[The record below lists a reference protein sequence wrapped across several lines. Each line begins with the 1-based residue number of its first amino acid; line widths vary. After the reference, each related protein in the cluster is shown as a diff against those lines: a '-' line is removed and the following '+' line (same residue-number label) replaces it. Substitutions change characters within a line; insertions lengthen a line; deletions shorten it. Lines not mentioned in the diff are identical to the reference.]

1 MTASRWNSDPSE
13 LMKWIENEE
22 SNINQYF
29 SDSIL
34 QFLSDQLSAEGEDS
48 LEEETEASEP
58 PSPDAPIP
66 QIIPILPLR
75 GLVAYPQTAVP
86 LTIGQPRSIRLVDDV
101 VGGEKIIGLVT
112 ALNPEM
118 ENPGP
123 EDLYRVGT
131 IAMVHRMFRAPDG
144 TIRLLVQGMTRF
156 RLGNFVETEP
166 YLKAEITP
174 SPEIQDTGLEV
185 EALARNA
192 REQFTHIAEMIPSF
206 PRELVSSISEM
217 QDPLQTVYTIA
228 NFQRIS
234 LEDAQNILEIDSV
247 AGKLHKLVSILTRES
262 EVLELGQKIQNEA
275 RSEIEKMQREY
286 FLREQLKAIHREL
299 GESDEQAA
307 DVEEFRKKIEAAGMP
322 DEALKQAQREVDR
335 LSRLPT
341 AAAEYG
347 VIRTYL
353 DWMTSIPWTKAT
365 QDNLDIAHARSVLN
379 EDHFGLEDVKDRI
392 LEFLAVRKLR
402 IERKDELTASQNPE
416 KIRREREGVI
426 LCFIGPPGV
435 GKTSLGQSIARSLGR
450 KFIRASLG
458 GVRDEAEIR
467 GHRRTYIGAMPGRVL
482 QALRRVESRNP
493 VFMLDEVDKL
503 GFDFRGDPA
512 SALLEVL
519 DPEQN
524 NDFRDNYLEV
534 GYDLSQVMFIT
545 TANQLETIPAPLLDR
560 MEVIRISGY
569 TENEK
574 VEIARQ
580 YLVPRQLRENGLR
593 PDEAVFTIDSIKTII
608 RMYTREAGVRNLE
621 REIGSVCRKIATRI
635 SETSQSAGE
644 ITPGVVR
651 EFLGRPRFF
660 DTNEIAIRTS
670 QPGVATGLAWTPVGG
685 DVLFIEATRMPGSKG
700 FIITGSVGNVMQES
714 ARAALSLV
722 RSRAEHYSIPPD
734 FFDHADIHLH
744 VPSGAQPKDGP
755 SAGIT
760 MVTALVSLI
769 SNRPVRADVGM
780 TGEITLRGQV
790 LPIGGLKEKALA
802 AHRAGLK
809 TVIIPKLNE
818 PDLEQLPEEVLKT
831 IKFVPVE
838 EIDQVLETA
847 LEPLA
852 KKSSPRK
859 RSKKESEP
867 VS

>member
-1 MTASRWNSDPSE
+1 MTASRWTSDPTN
-13 LMKWIENEE
+13 LLKWIENEE
-22 SNINQYF
+22 LNINQYF

-34 QFLSDQLSAEGEDS
+34 QFMSDQLTTEGDEAQEDEVETPPAPLQDES
-48 LEEETEASEP
+48 LP
-58 PSPDAPIP
+58 NIL
-66 QIIPILPLR
+66 PILPLR

-101 VGGEKIIGLVT
+101 VSGQKMIGLVT
-112 ALNPEM
+112 ARDPEL

-123 EDLYRVGT
+123 DDLYRTGTVGM
-131 IAMVHRMFRAPDG
+131 IHRMFRAPDG
-144 TIRLLVQGMTRF
+144 TIRLLVQGVSRF
-156 RLGNFVETEP
+156 SVGEFIETEP
-166 YLKAEITP
+166 YLKAHISP
-174 SPEIQDTGLEV
+174 APEIVEIGLEV

-192 REQFTHIAEMIPSF
+192 REQFSHIAEMIPSF
-206 PRELVSSISEM
+206 PRELVSSITAME
-217 QDPLQTVYTIA
+217 DPLQTVYAIA
-228 NFQRIS
+228 NFQRLS
-234 LEDAQNILEIDSV
+234 LADAQTILELDSV
-247 AGKLHKLVSILTRES
+247 TGKLHKLVNILTRES

-286 FLREQLKAIHREL
+286 FLREQLKAIQREL
-299 GESDEQAA
+299 GEGDEQAA
-307 DVEEFRKKIEAAGMP
+307 DVEEFRKRIETAGMP
-322 DEALKQAQREVDR
+322 DEAAKQARREVDR

-353 DWMTSIPWTKAT
+353 DWLVSLPWGRST
-365 QDNLDIAHARSVLN
+365 QDNLEIAHARKVLN
-379 EDHFGLEDVKDRI
+379 EDHYGLDDVKERI

-402 IERKDELTASQNPE
+402 LERKDEFTIVQSTD

-435 GKTSLGQSIARSLGR
+435 GKTSLGQSIARALGR

-482 QALRRVESRNP
+482 QSLRRVETRNP
-493 VFMLDEVDKL
+493 VFMLDEIDKL
-503 GFDFRGDPA
+503 SFDFRGDPA

-524 NDFRDNYLEV
+524 VDFRDNYLEV
-534 GYDLSQVMFIT
+534 GFDLSQVMFIT
-545 TANQLETIPAPLLDR
+545 TANQLETIPSPLLDR

-574 VEIARQ
+574 IEIARE

-593 PDEAVFTIDSIKTII
+593 PEEAVFSVDALQTII

-621 REIGSVCRKIATRI
+621 REIGSVCRKIVTHL
-635 SETSQSAGE
+635 SESTEHSANVDTAAVHE
-644 ITPGVVR
+644 Y
-651 EFLGRPRFF
+651 LGRPRFL
-660 DTNEIAIRTS
+660 DTNEIALRTS

-685 DVLFIEATRMPGSKG
+685 EVLFIEATRMPGSKG
-700 FIITGSVGNVMQES
+700 YIVTGSVGNVMQES

-722 RSRAEHYSIPPD
+722 RSRAEKYSIPAD
-734 FFDHADIHLH
+734 FFEKSDIHVH
-744 VPSGAQPKDGP
+744 IPSGAQPKDGP

-760 MVTALVSLI
+760 IVTALVSLI

-790 LPIGGLKEKALA
+790 MPIGGLKEKVLA

-818 PDLEQLPEEVLKT
+818 PDLEELPEEVRST
-831 IKFVPVE
+831 IQFVAVQ
-838 EIDQVLETA
+838 EIDEVLKVA
-847 LEPLA
+847 LEPSSNRTL
-852 KKSSPRK
+852 KKK
-859 RSKKESEP
+859 RIRKESEP
-867 VS
+867 AT